1 MDKQNHNMNRDSW
14 QDPWDTEFFETG
26 STRPPKKRRGL
37 FTLVLVCG
45 IILGSILTAFGGINL
60 QRLRQWNTGDKE
72 NTLPL
77 SLHAGST
84 EDTTAPS
91 ADPTDA
97 SASAETTQ
105 AGNVTIPVA
114 GNVEVELNTSP
125 EGLDTVAPE
134 GGMALQDIY
143 EKCIPS
149 TVSILCTMPRG
160 SATGSGVVLSSDG
173 YVITNYHV
181 VEGAVAVSVLFTDGR
196 ELTARMVGGD
206 KLSDLA
212 VLLVD
217 AQDLTPAEFGDSDS
231 LRVGDTVVAIG
242 DPLGVELR
250 GTMTDGIVSAINRDL
265 TTDGRTLTLIQTNAA
280 LNSGNSGGP
289 LINCYGQVIGINTMK
304 IGDYVSSA
312 GVEGLG
318 FAIPST
324 TVKQIVDQLI
334 SQGYVSGR
342 PELGIQGVD
351 VPEFYQFYY
360 RLPAGVYVNAVE
372 EGSDAYA
379 KGIQVK
385 DIILA
390 LDDYRI
396 ESTEDIETVLYNY
409 KPGDRVNV
417 VVYRAG
423 RQYQVELVL
432 SESVS

>member
-1 MDKQNHNMNRDSW
+1 MDKHNHDMNRDSW

-26 STRPPKKRRGL
+26 STRPPKNHRGL
-37 FTLVLVCG
+37 FALVLVGG

-60 QRLRQWNTGDKE
+60 QRLKQWNSANKE

-84 EDTTAPS
+84 DQTTAPS
-91 ADPTDA
+91 IDPTDSTVFTP
-97 SASAETTQ
+97 SAGEATVQLNPSPT
-105 AGNVTIPVA
+105 GVA
-114 GNVEVELNTSP
+114 
-125 EGLDTVAPE
+125 TVAPE
-134 GGMALQDIY
+134 GGMALQSIY

-160 SATGSGVVLSSDG
+160 SATGSGVVLSADG

-181 VEGAVAVSVLFTDGR
+181 VEGAAAVSVLFTDGR
-196 ELTARMVGGD
+196 ELPARMVGGD

-250 GTMTDGIVSAINRDL
+250 GTMTDGIVSAINRNL

-342 PELGIQGVD
+342 PELGIQGVN

-360 RLPAGVYVNAVE
+360 RMPAGVYVNAVAV
-372 EGSDAYA
+372 GSDAEA

-390 LDDYRI
+390 VAGQRI
-396 ESTEDIETVLYNY
+396 DSTEDIETILYDY
-409 KPGDRVNV
+409 KPGDTVEV
-417 VVYRAG
+417 IVYRDG
-423 RQYQVELVL
+423 YQHQMNIILG
-432 SESVS
+432 ESVS

>member
-1 MDKQNHNMNRDSW
+1 MENKNHDHNRDIW
-14 QDPWDTEFFETG
+14 QDPWETEFFETG
-26 STRPPKKRRGL
+26 YTRPPKNHRGL
-37 FTLVLVCG
+37 FTLALMGG

-60 QRLRQWNTGDKE
+60 QLIRNFSGSED
-72 NTLPL
+72 NTLPA
-77 SLHAGST
+77 SLHAGSDA
-84 EDTTAPS
+84 ETTAPS
-91 ADPTDA
+91 VDAADDA
-97 SASAETTQ
+97 LITPSSGSATVQLT
-105 AGNVTIPVA
+105 P
-114 GNVEVELNTSP
+114 SP
-125 EGLDTVAPE
+125 EGVETPAQE
-134 GGMALQDIY
+134 GGLSLQAIY

-149 TVSILCTMPRG
+149 TVSILCTLPRG
-160 SATGSGVVLSSDG
+160 SSTGSGVVLSSDG

-181 VEGAVAVSVLFTDGR
+181 VEGASSVSVLFTDGR

-217 AQDLTPAEFGDSDS
+217 AQDLVPAEFGDSDS

-250 GTMTDGIVSAINRDL
+250 GTMTDGIVSAINRNL
-265 TTDGRTLTLIQTNAA
+265 TTEGRTLTLIQTNAA

-351 VPEFYQFYY
+351 VPEFYQFYH
-360 RLPAGVYVNAVE
+360 RMPAGVYVNGLVS
-372 EGSDAYA
+372 GSDAEA

-390 LDDYRI
+390 IDDQRV
-396 ESTEDIETVLYNY
+396 ESTEDIDEILYQF
-409 KPGDRVNV
+409 KPGDPVQV
-417 VVYRAG
+417 IIYRSG
-423 RQYQVELVL
+423 RQYQVEIILG
-432 SESVS
+432 ESVS

>member
-1 MDKQNHNMNRDSW
+1 MENQNHDKNKDSW
-14 QDPWDTEFFETG
+14 QDPWDTDFFETG
-26 STRPPKKRRGL
+26 STRPPKNRRG
-37 FTLVLVCG
+37 FFALVLVAG

-60 QRLRQWNTGDKE
+60 QFLNRWGSADKDS
-72 NTLPL
+72 TLPV
-77 SLHAGST
+77 SLHAGNT
-84 EDTTAPS
+84 AETTAPS
-91 ADPTDA
+91 IDAADTDSLTPNAGDA
-97 SASAETTQ
+97 SVQ
-105 AGNVTIPVA
+105 LRP
-114 GNVEVELNTSP
+114 SP
-125 EGLDTVAPE
+125 EGVENVAQE
-134 GGMALQDIY
+134 GGLSLQAIY

-149 TVSILCTMPRG
+149 TVSILCALPRG
-160 SATGSGVVLSSDG
+160 TSTGSGVVLSADG

-181 VEGAVAVSVLFTDGR
+181 VEGATHISVLLTDGR
-196 ELTARMVGGD
+196 ELPARMVGGD

-212 VLLVD
+212 VLTVD
-217 AQDLTPAEFGDSDS
+217 AQDLIPAEFGNSDS

-250 GTMTDGIVSAINRDL
+250 GTMTNGIVSAINRNL

-304 IGDYVSSA
+304 IGDYVNSA

-324 TVKQIVDQLI
+324 TVKQIVDQLT

-360 RLPAGVYVNAVE
+360 RMPAGVYVNAVT
-372 EGSDAYA
+372 EGSDAAA
-379 KGIQVK
+379 KGVQVK

-390 LDDYRI
+390 IDDQRI
-396 ESTEDIETVLYNY
+396 DSTEDIETILYNY
-409 KPGDRVNV
+409 KPGDTVEV
-417 VVYRAG
+417 IIYRSG
-423 RQYQVELVL
+423 RQYQVELIL
-432 SESVS
+432 GESVS

>member
-1 MDKQNHNMNRDSW
+1 MDKRNHNTNKDSW
-14 QDPWDTEFFETG
+14 MDPWNTEFYETG
-26 STRPPKKRRGL
+26 STRPPKKHRGVL
-37 FTLVLVCG
+37 ALVLVGG
-45 IILGSILTAFGGINL
+45 IVLGSILTAFGGINL
-60 QRLRQWNTGDKE
+60 QLIRQWGQTDKE

-77 SLHAGST
+77 SLHTGETTVPSVP
-84 EDTTAPS
+84 EDTALLPPTA
-91 ADPTDA
+91 DDA
-97 SASAETTQ
+97 VVQ
-105 AGNVTIPVA
+105 
-114 GNVEVELNTSP
+114 LNP
-125 EGLDTVAPE
+125 APQGVDTVSQE
-134 GGMALQDIY
+134 GGLSFQAIY

-149 TVSILCTMPRG
+149 TVSILCQLPRG
-160 SATGSGVVLSSDG
+160 SATGSGVVLSADG

-181 VEGAVAVSVLFTDGR
+181 VEGATAVEVLFTDGR
-196 ELTARMVGGD
+196 QLQARMVGGD

-212 VLLVD
+212 VLQVEATDLV
-217 AQDLTPAEFGDSDS
+217 PAEFGDSDS

-289 LINCYGQVIGINTMK
+289 LINCYGQVVGINTMK
-304 IGDYVSSA
+304 IGDYVSAA

-324 TVKQIVDQLI
+324 TVKLIVDQLI

-342 PELGIQGVD
+342 PDLGIQGVG
-351 VPEFYQFYY
+351 VPEYYQFYY
-360 RLPAGVYVNAVE
+360 RMPAGVYVNAVAV
-372 EGSDAYA
+372 GSDAEA

-390 LDDYRI
+390 VDGVRVTDTDEI
-396 ESTEDIETVLYNY
+396 ESILYNY
-409 KPGDRVNV
+409 KPGDEVTL

-423 RQYQVELVL
+423 RQYEVQIVL
-432 SESVS
+432 GESVS

>member
-1 MDKQNHNMNRDSW
+1 MENRNHDKNKDSW
-14 QDPWDTEFFETG
+14 LDPWDTDFFETG
-26 STRPPKKRRGL
+26 STRPPKNRRG
-37 FTLVLVCG
+37 FFALVLVGG

-60 QRLRQWNTGDKE
+60 QFLDRWGSADKDS
-72 NTLPL
+72 TLPV
-77 SLHAGST
+77 SLHTGNTA
-84 EDTTAPS
+84 ETTAPS
-91 ADPTDA
+91 VGAADTDSLTPNAGEA
-97 SASAETTQ
+97 SVQ
-105 AGNVTIPVA
+105 LRP
-114 GNVEVELNTSP
+114 SP
-125 EGLDTVAPE
+125 EGVENVAQE
-134 GGMALQDIY
+134 GGLSLQAIY

-149 TVSILCTMPRG
+149 TVSILCALPRG
-160 SATGSGVVLSSDG
+160 TSTGSGVVLSADG

-181 VEGAVAVSVLFTDGR
+181 VEGATNISVLLTDGR
-196 ELTARMVGGD
+196 ELSARMVGGD

-212 VLLVD
+212 VLTVD
-217 AQDLTPAEFGDSDS
+217 AQDLIPAEFGNSDS

-250 GTMTDGIVSAINRDL
+250 GTMTNGIVSAINRNL

-304 IGDYVSSA
+304 IGDYVNSA

-324 TVKQIVDQLI
+324 TVKQIVDQLT

-360 RLPAGVYVNAVE
+360 RMPAGVYVNAVT
-372 EGSDAYA
+372 EGSDAAA
-379 KGIQVK
+379 KGVQVK

-390 LDDYRI
+390 IDDQRI
-396 ESTEDIETVLYNY
+396 DSTEDIETILYNY
-409 KPGDRVNV
+409 KPGDTVEV
-417 VVYRAG
+417 IIYRSG
-423 RQYQVELVL
+423 RQYQVELIL
-432 SESVS
+432 GESVS

>member
-1 MDKQNHNMNRDSW
+1 MDKHNHDMNRDSW

-26 STRPPKKRRGL
+26 STRPPKNHRGL
-37 FTLVLVCG
+37 FALVLVGG

-60 QRLRQWNTGDKE
+60 QRLKQWNSANKE

-84 EDTTAPS
+84 DQTTAPS
-91 ADPTDA
+91 IDPTDSTVFTP
-97 SASAETTQ
+97 SAGEATVQLNPSPT
-105 AGNVTIPVA
+105 GVA
-114 GNVEVELNTSP
+114 
-125 EGLDTVAPE
+125 TVAPE
-134 GGMALQDIY
+134 GGMALQSIY

-181 VEGAVAVSVLFTDGR
+181 VEGAAAVSVLFTDGR
-196 ELTARMVGGD
+196 ELPARMVGGD

-250 GTMTDGIVSAINRDL
+250 GTMTDGIVSAINRNL

-324 TVKQIVDQLI
+324 TVK
-334 SQGYVSGR
+334 
-342 PELGIQGVD
+342 
-351 VPEFYQFYY
+351 
-360 RLPAGVYVNAVE
+360 
-372 EGSDAYA
+372 
-379 KGIQVK
+379 
-385 DIILA
+385 
-390 LDDYRI
+390 
-396 ESTEDIETVLYNY
+396 
-409 KPGDRVNV
+409 
-417 VVYRAG
+417 
-423 RQYQVELVL
+423 
-432 SESVS
+432 

>member
-1 MDKQNHNMNRDSW
+1 MENQNHDKTKDSW
-14 QDPWDTEFFETG
+14 QDPWDTDFFETG
-26 STRPPKKRRGL
+26 STRPPKKHRGL
-37 FTLVLVCG
+37 FALVLVGG

-60 QRLRQWNTGDKE
+60 QRLKQWNSANKE

-84 EDTTAPS
+84 DKTTAPS
-91 ADPTDA
+91 VDPTDSTEFSSHTGEA
-97 SASAETTQ
+97 SVQ
-105 AGNVTIPVA
+105 LRP
-114 GNVEVELNTSP
+114 
-125 EGLDTVAPE
+125 APE
-134 GGMALQDIY
+134 GVETVSQEGGLSLQAIY

-149 TVSILCTMPRG
+149 TVSILCTLPRG
-160 SATGSGVVLSSDG
+160 TSTGSGVVLSADG

-181 VEGAVAVSVLFTDGR
+181 VEGATHISVLLTDGR
-196 ELTARMVGGD
+196 ELSARMVGGD

-212 VLLVD
+212 VLTVD
-217 AQDLTPAEFGDSDS
+217 AQDLIPAEFGNSDS

-250 GTMTDGIVSAINRDL
+250 GTMTNGIVSAINRNL

-324 TVKQIVDQLI
+324 TVKQIVDQLT

-360 RLPAGVYVNAVE
+360 RMPAGVYVNAVT
-372 EGSDAYA
+372 EGSDAAA
-379 KGIQVK
+379 KGVQVK

-390 LDDYRI
+390 IDDQRI
-396 ESTEDIETVLYNY
+396 DSTEDIETILYNY
-409 KPGDRVNV
+409 KPGDTVEV
-417 VVYRAG
+417 IIYRSG
-423 RQYQVELVL
+423 RQYQVELIL
-432 SESVS
+432 GESVS